1 AVVAGRMAK
10 SAEEMSHW
18 DEYDYVI
25 VNDTVE
31 ASVAQARAIVT
42 AERLRRPR
50 QPALAAFVESL
61 RPG

>member
-1 AVVAGRMAK
+1 
-10 SAEEMSHW
+10 MSHW
-18 DEYDYVI
+18 NEYDYVI

-42 AERLRRPR
+42 AEHLRRPR

-61 RPG
+61 RQG